1 MKKTMN
7 DLPDT
12 EVAPNVTCHIFSGD
26 EWLEKETF
34 VPYEMSLA
42 IYVNSKELVSILC
55 TPTKLNCLVLGFL
68 YSEGII
74 ANMSDVASM
83 RICED
88 EPIADVKL
96 SKTNFTPPVRRT
108 LTSGCG
114 GGVSFENQAPKVE
127 SDMVVSPEEV
137 LALLKQLYHQQSL
150 YQQSGGIHCSALCD
164 RKQLLV
170 VTEDIGRH
178 NTLDKIIGEC
188 LLRNIASD
196 DGILLTT
203 GRISSEML
211 FKAARMKVPIIVSR
225 TSPTERAVSL
235 GQELGIT
242 VVGYARNNRLLV
254 FSGEERF
261 SFVAA
266 INK

>member
-1 MKKTMN
+1 MN
-7 DLPDT
+7 DLPAT
-12 EVAPNVTCHIFSGD
+12 GVAPNVTCSIFSGD
-26 EWLEKETF
+26 EWLEKETS
-34 VPYEMSLA
+34 VPDEMSLA
-42 IYVNSKELVSILC
+42 IYVNNKELVSILC

-96 SKTNFTPPVRRT
+96 SKTDFTPPARRT

-114 GGVSFENQAPKVE
+114 GGVSFESQAPKVE
-127 SDMVVSPEEV
+127 SDLVISPDEV

-170 VTEDIGRH
+170 VAEDIGRH
-178 NTLDKIIGEC
+178 NTLDKIMGEC
-188 LLRNIASD
+188 LLRNLASG

-203 GRISSEML
+203 GRISSEMIL
-211 FKAARMKVPIIVSR
+211 KAARMKTPIIVSR